1 MIGPDGT
8 VVAFGGDEHPG
19 VVDDAH
25 AFQPLIVEAFAM
37 VPDVDVVVFSPQGAP
52 AAVDMVDN
60 TPRPNM
66 TVGKAA
72 LVEMIDRYAAATLD
86 VSLIE
91 VHKLMY
97 FLQAAGEPLNLTY
110 VKDHYGP
117 YADNLRHVLR
127 TVEGHFLAGYGDASA
142 TVHAAEPIRALPD
155 AVAEAAA
162 TLNDQPDNRI
172 RVDRVLELGEGFESP
187 YALELLATVHWITA
201 DDSDAAAD
209 PRTAAKV
216 VGDWSTRKRRMFGP
230 DHVTNA
236 WNRLHDLGWI
246 RSSVPT

>member
-1 MIGPDGT
+1 MCR
-8 VVAFGGDEHPG
+8 
-19 VVDDAH
+19 
-25 AFQPLIVEAFAM
+25 
-37 VPDVDVVVFSPQGAP
+37 S
-52 AAVDMVDN
+52 
-60 TPRPNM
+60 
-66 TVGKAA
+66 
-72 LVEMIDRYAAATLD
+72 
-86 VSLIE
+86 
-91 VHKLMY
+91 
-97 FLQAAGEPLNLTY
+97 
-110 VKDHYGP
+110 
-117 YADNLRHVLR
+117 
-127 TVEGHFLAGYGDASA
+127 AS
-142 TVHAAEPIRALPD
+142 RR
-155 AVAEAAA
+155 VAEAAA